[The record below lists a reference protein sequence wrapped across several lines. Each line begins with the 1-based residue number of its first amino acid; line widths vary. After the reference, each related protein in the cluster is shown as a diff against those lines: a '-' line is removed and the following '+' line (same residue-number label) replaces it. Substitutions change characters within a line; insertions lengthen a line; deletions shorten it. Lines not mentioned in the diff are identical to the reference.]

1 MKLVNLGVP
10 FPCNEYGEF
19 VGYQTDHDHSG
30 RATSA
35 GPYTSKYMTEALER
49 AVLEKGIPILEGLT
63 AFHLFTSTKPE
74 KARPPALLFFTAI
87 SS

>member
-49 AVLEKGIPILEGLT
+49 AVLERAFPFWKGSL
-63 AFHLFTSTKPE
+63 LFTFSHCM
-74 KARPPALLFFTAI
+74 AV
-87 SS
+87 